1 MNICITITKSFK
13 ITIHV
18 FSWRIARSEN
28 SIQGQSILTHKVT
41 TTSSSI
47 RSRFIPPPP
56 PPVLFEIVQE
66 ALLLPPRVK
75 LKMLLHRWRGGG
87 AGIEIEGSAK
97 TLKERPRC

>member
-1 MNICITITKSFK
+1 M
-13 ITIHV
+13 
-18 FSWRIARSEN
+18 EN
-28 SIQGQSILTHKVT
+28 REIGKLDTRPIYTHKVT

-47 RSRFIPPPP
+47 RPRFIPPPP

>member
-1 MNICITITKSFK
+1 M
-13 ITIHV
+13 
-18 FSWRIARSEN
+18 EN
-28 SIQGQSILTHKVT
+28 REIRLGKLDTRPIYTHKVT

-47 RSRFIPPPP
+47 RPRFIPS

-66 ALLLPPRVK
+66 ALLLTPRVK

>member
-1 MNICITITKSFK
+1 MYFHGES
-13 ITIHV
+13 
-18 FSWRIARSEN
+18 RDPARKTRYKANLYS
-28 SIQGQSILTHKVT
+28 QSNYYLIFDPTP
-41 TTSSSI
+41 
-47 RSRFIPPPP
+47 FYPPPP

>member
-1 MNICITITKSFK
+1 M
-13 ITIHV
+13 
-18 FSWRIARSEN
+18 EN
-28 SIQGQSILTHKVT
+28 REIRLGKLDTRPIYTHTQSNYYLIFDPTP
-41 TTSSSI
+41 
-47 RSRFIPPPP
+47 FYPPPP

-75 LKMLLHRWRGGG
+75 LKMLLHRCKGGG